1 MNLKKGLRRIISF
14 IVLLVNFLIIGLF
27 IFGFIISKKRQF
39 KAGVYSFL
47 LLLIIQIYEY
57 IAPFVIDSIIYNYYS
72 TVMKMGEFVSLLS
85 LIPKTIE
92 LLAIT
97 ICYWFVQNVVS
108 SKTAMSNFNYLTNGS
123 ESGTRSCRW
132 QLLLCLRSSIV

>member
-14 IVLLVNFLIIGLF
+14 VVLLVNFLIIGLY
-27 IFGFIISKKRQF
+27 IFGFIISKKHQF
-39 KAGVYSFL
+39 KAGIYSFS

-57 IAPFVIDSIIYNYYS
+57 IAPFVIDSIIYNYNS
-72 TVMKMGEFVSLLS
+72 TVMTMGEFVSLLS

-97 ICYWFVQNVVS
+97 ILVTGLYRMWSVQ
-108 SKTAMSNFNYLTNGS
+108 K
-123 ESGTRSCRW
+123 
-132 QLLLCLRSSIV
+132 QP